1 MPAEVM
7 TELEFGFHRA
17 FPRDLQVDNTNP
29 ALWLRYRI
37 GVRNDEYSD
46 DGVILKELVGWL
58 TLQGQRIGMI
68 KLHEWHVEP
77 GVQDL
82 TFFYATDAASQA
94 TADFGSAVLS
104 AWKVAKLASHGPLL
118 ELSRV
123 WMHLN
128 FAHKRLWARAVEA
141 LIRRH
146 YAGRFSVL
154 LLNTWPADYKAAE
167 ARQLDWRGLNRWEYR
182 RSSLGRLARSA
193 LHVQPLP
200 AGCPEDDK
208 WWQWRA
214 LSDGVPKPRWRKSIF
229 D

>member
-1 MPAEVM
+1 MPIEVM
-7 TELEFGFHRA
+7 RELDFGFQRA
-17 FPRDLQVDNTNP
+17 FPRCLRVDDNNP

-58 TLQGQRIGMI
+58 TRCGQRIGMI
-68 KLHEWHVEP
+68 KLDEWHVEH
-77 GVQDL
+77 GVKDL
-82 TFFYATDAASQA
+82 TFFYATDADSQA

-123 WMHLN
+123 WMHPD
-128 FAHKRLWARAVEA
+128 FAYNRFWAMAVEA

-146 YAGRFSVL
+146 YARRFSVL

-167 ARQLDWRGLNRWEYR
+167 AQQLDWRGLNRWEYR
-182 RSSLGRLARSA
+182 RSSLGRLAQSA

-200 AGCPEDDK
+200 AGCPEDDR
-208 WWQWRA
+208 WWYWRA
-214 LSDGVPKPRWRKSIF
+214 LSNGVPKPRRRKPVFS
-229 D
+229 